1 MRDEDVE
8 LNTQGIHLAFAALQG
23 PVRDHLI
30 KMELQKTIDA
40 RNFSPTLHTAIT
52 ATAEQS
58 KA

>member
-1 MRDEDVE
+1 LRDLNVA

-40 RNFSPTLHTAIT
+40 QNFYPTLDTAIT
-52 ATAEQS
+52 AITERS